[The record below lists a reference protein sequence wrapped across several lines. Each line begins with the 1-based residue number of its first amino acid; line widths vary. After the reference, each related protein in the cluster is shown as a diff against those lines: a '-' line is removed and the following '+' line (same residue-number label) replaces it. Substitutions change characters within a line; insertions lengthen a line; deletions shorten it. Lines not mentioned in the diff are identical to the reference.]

1 METPGIQYL
10 RGHPIVE
17 IAKLEDLPVGDPD
30 VGLHDAIAGHDFA
43 AANQEIE
50 ALHEKIVARCRR
62 GRVPGPP
69 KNAVTISDLMS
80 MVSLSKALKLKNR
93 KVQKVNSLRSKI
105 HNSNSVLMGSD
116 PDFRVADLYP
126 ELQKEL
132 ADLWN
137 LKAKINAAN
146 VPVHPLIY
154 EMAEIKGQI
163 TWLNSLNTARG
174 KQMTGYMQTEPQ
186 EYVAQMDAVQVA
198 AEVDRLQVRLDE
210 IQDELD
216 RHNATVQIDID

>member
-1 METPGIQYL
+1 
-10 RGHPIVE
+10 
-17 IAKLEDLPVGDPD
+17 
-30 VGLHDAIAGHDFA
+30 
-43 AANQEIE
+43 
-50 ALHEKIVARCRR
+50 
-62 GRVPGPP
+62 
-69 KNAVTISDLMS
+69 MS

-174 KQMTGYMQTEPQ
+174 KQMIGYMQTEPQ